1 MRSGS
6 LVGSL
11 RPVAQHGQIF
21 LVPCLGQPGAPFA
34 FVAFGSLEECH
45 PLPFGGQRLGQ
56 RGEWS
61 CVFHRLVFL
70 AGDSGNTIV
79 PGVRLV
85 ETEVRSARPV
95 AFRTAMSVTI
105 LVGGQWGDEGKG
117 KVIDLL
123 ADKVHMV
130 VRSQGGNNA
139 GHTVVAQGKEHR
151 FHLIPSGILNPDTV
165 CVIGHGVVVD
175 PNAFLQELD
184 RHQAEGID
192 TRNLVLSERAHMVMP
207 YHPVLDKLGEEMRGD
222 DRLGTT
228 WRGIGPAYED
238 KVRRIGFRIGDLQKP
253 AFLEK
258 KLRFVLRLKN
268 ETLTRLYGAD
278 PFDEHAILDEY
289 LGYAERMDPYIRD
302 IYPIIQDA
310 LQNGRRILLE
320 GAQGVMLDLDLGTYP
335 YVTSSSPT
343 AGGACTGSGI
353 PPSRVTKTVGV
364 FKAYTTRVGYGPFP
378 TELTD
383 ALGDSIREIGSE
395 YGTTTGR
402 PRRVGWFDAAVAR
415 YAVATNGIDSIALTK
430 VDVLDSLD
438 TIKICTDYVS
448 KGEAWDHPMAN
459 ISHLK
464 HTDAVYEELPGWK
477 TATRSCRSYEELPDA
492 CRAYVTRIGELCG
505 AAVDM
510 VSVGPDREHTLVRR
524 LPL

>member
-1 MRSGS
+1 
-6 LVGSL
+6 
-11 RPVAQHGQIF
+11 
-21 LVPCLGQPGAPFA
+21 
-34 FVAFGSLEECH
+34 
-45 PLPFGGQRLGQ
+45 
-56 RGEWS
+56 
-61 CVFHRLVFL
+61 
-70 AGDSGNTIV
+70 
-79 PGVRLV
+79 
-85 ETEVRSARPV
+85 
-95 AFRTAMSVTI
+95 MSVTI

-123 ADKVHMV
+123 ADRVDMV

-139 GHTVVAQGKEHR
+139 GHTVVVEGVEHR
-151 FHLIPSGILNPDTV
+151 FHLIPSGILNPDAV

-175 PNAFLQELD
+175 PNAFLQELEH
-184 RHQAEGID
+184 HQAAGID
-192 TRNLVLSERAHMVMP
+192 TSNLVVSERAQMVMP
-207 YHPVLDKLGEEMRGD
+207 YHPVLDKLGEEQRGD

-238 KVRRIGFRIGDLQKP
+238 KIRRIGFRLGDLQKP

-268 ETLTRLYGAD
+268 ETLTKLYGAE
-278 PFDEHAILDEY
+278 PFDETAILEEY
-289 LGYAERMDPYIRD
+289 LGYAEKIDPYIRD

-310 LQNGRRILLE
+310 LSANRRILLE
-320 GAQGVMLDLDLGTYP
+320 GAQGVMLDIDLGTYP
-335 YVTSSSPT
+335 YVTSSAPT

-353 PPSRVTKTVGV
+353 PPSRITKTVGV

-383 ALGDSIREIGSE
+383 VLGERIRETGSE

-402 PRRVGWFDAAVAR
+402 ARRVGWFDAAVSR
-415 YAVATNGIDSIALTK
+415 YAVNTNGIDSIVLTK

-438 TIKICTDYVS
+438 TIKICTGYRS
-448 KGEAWDHPMAN
+448 KGELWDHPMAN

-464 HTDAVYEELPGWK
+464 HLDPIYEEVPGWM
-477 TATRSCRSYEELPDA
+477 TSTRECRSFDDLPAA
-492 CRAYVTRIGELCG
+492 CREYVKCIGELSG
-505 AAVDM
+505 AEVDV